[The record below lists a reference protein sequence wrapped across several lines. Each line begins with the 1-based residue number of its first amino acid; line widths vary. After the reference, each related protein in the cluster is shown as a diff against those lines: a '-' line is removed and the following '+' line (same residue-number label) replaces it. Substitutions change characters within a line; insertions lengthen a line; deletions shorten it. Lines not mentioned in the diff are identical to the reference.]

1 MVAEI
6 ALAALCLWFI
16 QIALSYRQ
24 ARLFYKRM
32 SSLRKHGLCA
42 TGLAGGHYRGRV
54 YVVLVVHPTTHN
66 VIIAEQLRGF
76 TVFATLKPVEQLVG
90 LSLETLASPD
100 TQTIEGVP
108 PKVMQAAQ
116 SAATSIQQSLNKVPT
131 TV

>member
-54 YVVLVVHPTTHN
+54 YVVLVVDPTTLT

-90 LSLETLASPD
+90 LSLETLTSPEIPS
-100 TQTIEGVP
+100 IEGVP
-108 PKVMQAAQ
+108 PKVMQAAH
-116 SAATSIQQSLNKVPT
+116 SAAASIQQALSKVPT

>member
-6 ALAALCLWFI
+6 ALAALFLWFI

-32 SSLRKHGLCA
+32 NSLRKRGLCA
-42 TGLAGGHYRGRV
+42 TGMAGGRYRGRV

-90 LSLETLASPD
+90 MSLEALTNTETL
-100 TQTIEGVP
+100 TIEGVP
-108 PKVMQAAQ
+108 LKVMDAAR
-116 SAATSIQQSLNKVPT
+116 SAATSIQQSLNKVPA

>member
-6 ALAALCLWFI
+6 ALVAIFLWFI
-16 QIALSYRQ
+16 QIGLSYRQ

-32 SSLRKHGLCA
+32 SGLRKLGLCA
-42 TGLAGGHYRGRV
+42 TGLAGNRYKGRV

-90 LSLETLASPD
+90 IPLETLTNPD
-100 TQTIEGVP
+100 VSDIEGVP
-108 PKVMQAAQ
+108 LKVMEAAK
-116 SAATSIQQSLNKVPT
+116 SAAMSIRQSLDKVPT
-131 TV
+131 TI

>member
-6 ALAALCLWFI
+6 ALAALFLWFI

-32 SSLRKHGLCA
+32 SSLRKRGLCA
-42 TGLAGGHYRGRV
+42 TGLAGGRYRGRV
-54 YVVLVVHPTTHN
+54 YVVLVVHPTSHN

-90 LSLETLASPD
+90 ISLEALTNSD
-100 TQTIEGVP
+100 TPPIEGVP
-108 PKVMQAAQ
+108 IKVMEAAR
-116 SAATSIQQSLNKVPT
+116 SAATSIQQSLNKVPAI
-131 TV
+131 V